1 MIHPPVLTVRYIR
14 LDPRSFHR
22 DQFENPST
30 RAQCQGPYDNV
41 IPIIRQGTIPV
52 DQKPPATVPDGY
64 VPVATLTLALAHTFY
79 SIDEDVCAELVRRG
93 LLTALGDPQDFAYC
107 YTDLESAARAH
118 ALFARGRA
126 LRWSHAAIDAR
137 IRSVGE
143 DDPQFC
149 RILGR
154 FMRCHRWA
162 HGHQPGIVGFHPVA
176 DGIDLGTCTNPIVG
190 WQELMD
196 YRKGL

>member
-93 LLTALGDPQDFAYC
+93 LLAALGDPQDFAYC
-107 YTDLESAARAH
+107 YTDLEGAVRSWACSA
-118 ALFARGRA
+118 L
-126 LRWSHAAIDAR
+126 
-137 IRSVGE
+137 E
-143 DDPQFC
+143 PC
-149 RILGR
+149 R
-154 FMRCHRWA
+154 H
-162 HGHQPGIVGFHPVA
+162 
-176 DGIDLGTCTNPIVG
+176 
-190 WQELMD
+190 
-196 YRKGL
+196 